1 MKLSIIDIAVVLLSL
16 IFIIWWAVRHG
27 KSGDSGS
34 YFLAGRTMPWWGIG
48 LSLFAASIS
57 STTLIG
63 QTGDAYSTGL
73 AVFNYNLVGVVVMVF
88 FAVFLLPVYIRTG
101 IFTIPEYLERRFNAG
116 SRYYFSF
123 ISIVG
128 NVFLDA
134 AGALYAAALIVKL
147 ILPDVD
153 IRVIIL
159 AFAALAAS
167 YTISGGLSSAIS
179 AEILQACILIAGSVL
194 LAVWVTLSGG
204 LEYFQNLV
212 ASGDVLVKLVRPIDD
227 AATPWLALLIG
238 MPVTGLY
245 FWANSQT
252 LVQRVLSA
260 RNLNEG
266 RKGVM
271 LNGGLTLCTL
281 FLFAVP
287 GVMCRRLFPGLESP
301 DMVYPSMIL
310 NLMPVGLVGLMIA
323 VLLAALT
330 STLSAIMNAT
340 STLFTMDFYGKIDRK
355 ASDRRLVHVGKA
367 VSLVVVVIAALW
379 APQIGRFDSLLKY
392 YQEILSYL
400 APPVVAAF
408 LLGIFSRRANGQGVF
423 AGLVAGLVVAV
434 LMLSFKDRIFGD
446 MHFLFIVPVLF
457 VFSMALM
464 YVISLFFSPPEEC
477 RLEGNVF
484 RLQDLKK
491 EWQDMSGIRWWADYR
506 VWSAVL
512 LLSCMVLL
520 VIFG

>member
-1 MKLSIIDIAVVLLSL
+1 M
-16 IFIIWWAVRHG
+16 
-27 KSGDSGS
+27 
-34 YFLAGRTMPWWGIG
+34 
-48 LSLFAASIS
+48 
-57 STTLIG
+57 
-63 QTGDAYSTGL
+63 
-73 AVFNYNLVGVVVMVF
+73 
-88 FAVFLLPVYIRTG
+88 
-101 IFTIPEYLERRFNAG
+101 
-116 SRYYFSF
+116 
-123 ISIVG
+123 
-128 NVFLDA
+128 
-134 AGALYAAALIVKL
+134 
-147 ILPDVD
+147 
-153 IRVIIL
+153 
-159 AFAALAAS
+159 
-167 YTISGGLSSAIS
+167 
-179 AEILQACILIAGSVL
+179 
-194 LAVWVTLSGG
+194 TLSGG

-464 YVISLFFSPPEEC
+464 YVVSLFFPPPEEC

>member
-1 MKLSIIDIAVVLLSL
+1 M
-16 IFIIWWAVRHG
+16 
-27 KSGDSGS
+27 
-34 YFLAGRTMPWWGIG
+34 
-48 LSLFAASIS
+48 
-57 STTLIG
+57 
-63 QTGDAYSTGL
+63 
-73 AVFNYNLVGVVVMVF
+73 
-88 FAVFLLPVYIRTG
+88 
-101 IFTIPEYLERRFNAG
+101 
-116 SRYYFSF
+116 
-123 ISIVG
+123 
-128 NVFLDA
+128 
-134 AGALYAAALIVKL
+134 YAAALIVKL

-212 ASGDVLVKLVRPIDD
+212 ASGDILVKLVRPIDD

-367 VSLVVVVIAALW
+367 VSMVVVVIAALW

-464 YVISLFFSPPEEC
+464 YVVSLFFPPPEEC